1 MYKMNFNLDL
11 LENINR
17 YLFPLFYYSNE
28 DSREYEIYF
37 PSTLKSVYFDLNFIL
52 FHDHLTKKE
61 LYRRNLEKNNK
72 YSFTQ
77 KFSYIGTFKD
87 LKRCNP
93 FKISKKYLK
102 FLNNK
107 TRL

>member
-28 DSREYEIYF
+28 DSREYENYC

-52 FHDHLTKKE
+52 FHDHLTK
-61 LYRRNLEKNNK
+61 R
-72 YSFTQ
+72 
-77 KFSYIGTFKD
+77 SYIAEIWKIINILL
-87 LKRCNP
+87 LKN
-93 FKISKKYLK
+93 
-102 FLNNK
+102 FLI
-107 TRL
+107 